1 MKITKRTN
9 NKALANYGVDLAK
22 VNTVDELIK
31 AFAYHTHK
39 VVAEADLC
47 DDTVHYIELINGEL
61 VVYITNENNELAEV
75 YFE

>member
-9 NKALANYGVDLAK
+9 NKALANYGVDLTK

-31 AFAYHTHK
+31 AFERRTYK
-39 VVAEADLC
+39 VVVEADLL
-47 DDTVHYIELINGEL
+47 DDTIHYIELTNGEL
-61 VVYITNENNELAEV
+61 VVYITKENNELVEV

>member
-9 NKALANYGVDLAK
+9 NKALANYGVDLTK
-22 VNTVDELIK
+22 VNTTEELIK
-31 AFAYHTHK
+31 AFAYHTYK
-39 VVAEADLC
+39 VVVEADLC

-61 VVYITNENNELAEV
+61 VVYITNENNELVEV